1 MGSVVDR
8 TPQDFLHQVRVL
20 LSYKTNL
27 PISSQV
33 VENQDGKT
41 VYAGEPL
48 VNAGGPLVY
57 AGEPLV
63 NAGGPLVCAG
73 GPLALIMDTFCK
85 VHNLSYQIKPSPGN
99 ILL

>member
-48 VNAGGPLVY
+48 VNAGGPLV
-57 AGEPLV
+57 
-63 NAGGPLVCAG
+63 CAG

>member
-1 MGSVVDR
+1 MGAVVDR

-20 LSYKTNL
+20 LSNKTSL

-57 AGEPLV
+57 AG
-63 NAGGPLVCAG
+63 

>member
-20 LSYKTNL
+20 LSNKTSL

-41 VYAGEPL
+41 
-48 VNAGGPLVY
+48 VY

>member
-27 PISSQV
+27 PISSKV

-57 AGEPLV
+57 
-63 NAGGPLVCAG
+63 AG

>member
-8 TPQDFLHQVRVL
+8 TPQDFLHQVRVV
-20 LSYKTNL
+20 LSNKTSL

-57 AGEPLV
+57 AG
-63 NAGGPLVCAG
+63 

>member
-20 LSYKTNL
+20 LSNKTSL

-57 AGEPLV
+57 AG
-63 NAGGPLVCAG
+63 

>member
-20 LSYKTNL
+20 LSNKTSL

-33 VENQDGKT
+33 AENQDGKT

-57 AGEPLV
+57 
-63 NAGGPLVCAG
+63 AG